1 MLSFSFE
8 NQIAHLLLFCTRE
21 VKSYLAPADPAVFV
35 VTLSGGLEEVTD
47 PSSCR
52 GVKNLQLP
60 LGQSST
66 LAISLSTART
76 AAEPTGEII

>member
-8 NQIAHLLLFCTRE
+8 NQIAHLLLFYTRE

-47 PSSCR
+47 PHQR
-52 GVKNLQLP
+52 LVQLP
-60 LGQSST
+60 RSQ
-66 LAISLSTART
+66 
-76 AAEPTGEII
+76 EPPAPSWPVLNTCNFTFHRQDSC